1 MQGVGFRVLGFGCR
15 IHGTQAFT
23 AHEPEQ
29 SLAVLVGGALVRY
42 MLVTRKFHAS
52 YMTAQ

>member
-23 AHEPEQ
+23 THEPEQ
-29 SLAVLVGGALVRY
+29 SLAVLVGGVSGLGRRVQGAGCRV
-42 MLVTRKFHAS
+42 
-52 YMTAQ
+52 